1 MLKLL
6 LVELIGTFILALL
19 VGTLLIN
26 AGVGSYVAFYI
37 PCGAAVT
44 IGLFTYC
51 FSESEL
57 GSLNPAVALGKY
69 LANKLSILGLGVA
82 VGSELVGAYCG
93 ILLARFLNDAPLLVP
108 QGYSIRADIG
118 ELIGSALFVFVV
130 IRSAYGQIAPQ
141 AGGLAVGVALLIGLS
156 ISLSVSG
163 GILNPALA
171 LGMGAIHLSY
181 LLMPLIGGGIG
192 ALLARA
198 VRPVLINNQ

>member
-44 IGLFTYC
+44 VGLFTYC

-118 ELIGSALFVFVV
+118 ELIGTALFVFIVV
-130 IRSAYGQIAPQ
+130 RSTWPDCSTGWWIGSR
-141 AGGLAVGVALLIGLS
+141 GGAVDWLVDFAISERRNTEPGTSSWHGCYTSELS
-156 ISLSVSG
+156 TDAANWGRYRSS
-163 GILNPALA
+163 
-171 LGMGAIHLSY
+171 
-181 LLMPLIGGGIG
+181 IG
-192 ALLARA
+192 AGCTTGFD
-198 VRPVLINNQ
+198 Q